1 MTAKQSFA
9 TILAM
14 LLALVLLGGCSPSSV
29 ETPLL
34 TVIFGDTAIPAYSA
48 LMSGRTYAENG
59 WVYAHGFNAEYSLP
73 QDYRKLPTVT
83 VTMDFKDFRLEYA
96 PDTEAKSVT
105 VFNTEFIHI
114 YEELYQPESII
125 VLPRGTYYISIRVR
139 QQGRFIESENEFE
152 SADYYCM
159 FRLVVE

>member
-59 WVYAHGFNAEYSLP
+59 WV
-73 QDYRKLPTVT
+73 LPTALMPNT
-83 VTMDFKDFRLEYA
+83 LSRKITGSFRL
-96 PDTEAKSVT
+96 S
-105 VFNTEFIHI
+105 
-114 YEELYQPESII
+114 Q
-125 VLPRGTYYISIRVR
+125 
-139 QQGRFIESENEFE
+139 
-152 SADYYCM
+152 
-159 FRLVVE
+159 